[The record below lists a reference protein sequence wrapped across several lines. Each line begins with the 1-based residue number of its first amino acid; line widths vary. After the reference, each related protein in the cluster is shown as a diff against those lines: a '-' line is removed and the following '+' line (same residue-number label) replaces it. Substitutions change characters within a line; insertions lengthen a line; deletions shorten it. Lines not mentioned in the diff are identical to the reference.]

1 MNRSSYTVGLYWAGT
16 RDMPATIRYL
26 DHEYTSIC
34 CLEKI
39 LPTAMRPLILLFVV
53 VACVLSTALGQES
66 EEKPKESWWKNFK
79 ERVKEVLTKW
89 RDDIKSLWEDVLGK
103 AEDMKGWTEEMFES
117 LKKKLKEWVDSKPE
131 LPDNEK
137 NEIENFIDKLKMST
151 KTIDP

>member
-1 MNRSSYTVGLYWAGT
+1 
-16 RDMPATIRYL
+16 
-26 DHEYTSIC
+26 
-34 CLEKI
+34 
-39 LPTAMRPLILLFVV
+39 MRPLVLFFVV
-53 VACVLSTALGQES
+53 VVCVLSTAFGQED
-66 EEKPKESWWKNFK
+66 EAKPKESWWKNFK

-117 LKKKLKEWVDSKPE
+117 LKKKLKEWVDSKAE
-131 LPDNEK
+131 VPDSEK